1 MSLIVGPAAVVMR
14 CEISSG
20 EQGLQQVRCWVRE
33 LARQSGFGRAEQVS
47 FCTAAQEALEHV
59 IARAYAGC
67 DGLPIL
73 LNASNG
79 GGDVVLSIR
88 DYGRKPRC
96 SLQCAS
102 TPGTLPE
109 GVYGLWRLYG
119 LVDEVRLDPTPS
131 EGSILTLVKRR
142 RVCS

>member
-1 MSLIVGPAAVVMR
+1 MSFIAGPAAVVMR

-20 EQGLQQVRCWVRE
+20 EEGLQQARRWVRE
-33 LARQSGFGRAEQVS
+33 LARQSGFDRTEQVS
-47 FCTAAQEALEHV
+47 FCTAAQDALEHV

-88 DYGRKPRC
+88 DYGRKPWR
-96 SLQCAS
+96 SLRSAQTAC
-102 TPGTLPE
+102 TLPE
-109 GVYGLWRLYG
+109 DVYGLWRLYG
-119 LVDEVRLDPTPS
+119 LVDEVRLDSTPTD
-131 EGSILTLVKRR
+131 GSILTLVKRGR
-142 RVCS
+142 TCS

>member
-1 MSLIVGPAAVVMR
+1 MSLVAGSAGVAMR

-20 EQGLQQVRCWVRE
+20 EQGLQQARCWVRE
-33 LARQSGFGRAEQVS
+33 LVRQSGFGRAEQVS
-47 FCTAAQEALEHV
+47 FCTAAQDALEHV

-96 SLQCAS
+96 PVHSAR
-102 TPGTLPE
+102 TPSALPE
-109 GVYGLWRLYG
+109 GMYGLWRLYG
-119 LVDEVRLDPTPS
+119 LVDEVRLDSTPR
-131 EGSILTLVKRR
+131 EGSILTLVKKGRS
-142 RVCS
+142 CS